1 MCSAFR
7 RVPTASRLT
16 FRLQLHL
23 QLWREF
29 HCGLT
34 AFPWP
39 FHCLSLCFLCLSLP
53 LLDLSLPLHCLS
65 PQLFKDMGLP
75 LDDDADEDI
84 LKHIIQD
91 HLSAPGK
98 NPKRA
103 STPMRAA
110 AQPDDMRA
118 VRSLPF
124 QRWLFPSERDD
135 SLDSPR
141 RVPPLRFAPVQP
153 KR

>member
-1 MCSAFR
+1 
-7 RVPTASRLT
+7 
-16 FRLQLHL
+16 
-23 QLWREF
+23 
-29 HCGLT
+29 
-34 AFPWP
+34 
-39 FHCLSLCFLCLSLP
+39 
-53 LLDLSLPLHCLS
+53 
-65 PQLFKDMGLP
+65 MGLP